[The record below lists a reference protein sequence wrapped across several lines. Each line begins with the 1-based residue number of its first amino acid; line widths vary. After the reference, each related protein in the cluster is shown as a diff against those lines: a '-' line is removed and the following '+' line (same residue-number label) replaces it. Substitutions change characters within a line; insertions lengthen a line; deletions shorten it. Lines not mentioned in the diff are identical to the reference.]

1 MVETL
6 VKMVLAAALI
16 LLALLGWIR
25 VQQAARSYAARHPE
39 FGPAKEE
46 GGGCGSSCS
55 CSAACGSDGGGSC
68 KNPDK
73 SKFKKIHQEF
83 EP

>member
-1 MVETL
+1 MAETL
-6 VKMVLAAALI
+6 INMAIAVGLI

-25 VQQAARSYAARHPE
+25 VQQSAREFADRHPE

-55 CSAACGSDGGGSC
+55 CSNGGSC
-68 KNPDK
+68 KNPEKNVFDK
-73 SKFKKIHQEF
+73 FHQES
-83 EP
+83 